1 MMFNVFEG
9 HIVEEQAINESVMI
23 LDAKNLAMPPRLLP
37 VSFSIEAGEIV
48 HLIGPNGS
56 GKSTAIS
63 MLSGLFPGEGEVQF
77 LGKSLDDYDLQSL
90 AKLRCYLAQQDRP
103 AFSVGV
109 YHYLLLAVSAL
120 GELDTDIVQT
130 ALDKVCSALN
140 IADKLTRNI
149 QQLSGGEWQRVRLA
163 AACLQVWPSL
173 NPEAK
178 LLLLDEPAA
187 ALDIGQEA
195 AMYKLIRM
203 MAEQGV
209 AVVMANH
216 DLNRTLREA
225 DKVLLLNNGSCV
237 AKGRPE
243 DVMTVEQ
250 LETIFVTRVQR
261 IEHDGKSCLLFTD

>member
-1 MMFNVFEG
+1 MTQS
-9 HIVEEQAINESVMI
+9 EESKPVVIS
-23 LDAKNLAMPPRLLP
+23 AKNLSMPPRLLP
-37 VSFSIEAGEIV
+37 VSFEVKEGEIV

-63 MLSGLFPGEGEVQF
+63 MLSGLVEPEGEVI
-77 LGKSLDDYDLQSL
+77 LAGTPLKEYDLQML
-90 AKLRCYLAQQDRP
+90 AQIRCYLAQQDKP

-109 YHYLLLAVSAL
+109 YHFLSLSLSAL
-120 GELDTDIVQT
+120 GELDSDKIQQ
-130 ALDKVCSALN
+130 ALDEICGALK
-140 IADKLTRNI
+140 ISDKLNRNI

-173 NPEAK
+173 NPHAK

-195 AMYKLIRM
+195 TMYKLIRQI
-203 MAEQGV
+203 ANKGI

-216 DLNRTLREA
+216 DLNRSLKEA

-237 AKGRPE
+237 VKGKPE
-243 DVMTVEQ
+243 VVMTVET
-250 LETIFVTRVQR
+250 LEEVFATQIQR
-261 IEHDGKSCLLFTD
+261 INHDGQACLLFTD

>member
-1 MMFNVFEG
+1 MTSQSKYQKKDERV
-9 HIVEEQAINESVMI
+9 I
-23 LDAKNLAMPPRLLP
+23 LEVKNLAMPPRLLP
-37 VSFSIEAGEIV
+37 VSFSIDAGEIV

-56 GKSTAIS
+56 GKSTALS
-63 MLSGLFPGEGEVQF
+63 MLSGLFDGDGEINL
-77 LGKSLDDYDLQSL
+77 LGKPIADYDLQML
-90 AKLRCYLAQQDRP
+90 ARMRCYLAQQDRP

-109 YHYLLLAVSAL
+109 YHYLSLALSAL
-120 GELDTDIVQT
+120 TEAVPEKIQE
-130 ALDKVCSALN
+130 ALDEVCQALN

-163 AACLQVWPSL
+163 AACLQVWPTL

-203 MAEQGV
+203 MAGKGI

-216 DLNRTLREA
+216 DLNRSLREA
-225 DKVLLLNNGSCV
+225 DKVMLLKNGSCV
-237 AKGRPE
+237 AKGAPD
-243 DVMTVEQ
+243 DVMTVER
-250 LETIFVTRVQR
+250 LEQTFVTRVQR
-261 IEHDGKSCLLFTD
+261 VEHDGKSCLIFSD

>member
-1 MMFNVFEG
+1 
-9 HIVEEQAINESVMI
+9 MI

-37 VSFSIEAGEIV
+37 VSFSVDAGEIV

-63 MLSGLFPGEGEVQF
+63 MLSGLFPGEGDVRF
-77 LGKSLDDYDLQSL
+77 LGKPVNDYDLPEL
-90 AKLRCYLAQQDRP
+90 ARLRCYLAQQDRP

-109 YHYLLLAVSAL
+109 YHYLSLALTAL
-120 GELDTDIVQT
+120 GELDADKVQA
-130 ALDKVCSALN
+130 ALDQVCNALG
-140 IADKLTRNI
+140 IGDKLTRSI

-195 AMYKLIRM
+195 AMYKLIRT
-203 MAEQGV
+203 MAEQGISI
-209 AVVMANH
+209 VMANH

-237 AKGRPE
+237 AKGKPE
-243 DVMTVEQ
+243 EVMTVER
-250 LETIFVTRVQR
+250 LEQIFSTRVQR
-261 IEHDGKSCLLFTD
+261 IEYSGKSCLLFTD

>member
-1 MMFNVFEG
+1 MNDMN
-9 HIVEEQAINESVMI
+9 QQTLL
-23 LDAKNLAMPPRLLP
+23 LDVKNLAMPPRLLP
-37 VSFSIEAGEIV
+37 VSFSVTAGEIV

-63 MLSGLFPGEGEVQF
+63 MLSGLVAARGEVHLQGQP
-77 LGKSLDDYDLQSL
+77 LADYDLPTL
-90 AKLRCYLAQQDRP
+90 ATVRCYLAQQDRP

-109 YHYLLLAVSAL
+109 YHYLALALSAL
-120 GELDTDIVQT
+120 GRQDPLAVQQ
-130 ALDKVCSALN
+130 ALDEVCQALS
-140 IADKLTRNI
+140 IADKLSRNI

-163 AACLQVWPSL
+163 AACLQVWPAL
-173 NPEAK
+173 NPQAK

-203 MAEQGV
+203 MAGKGI

-225 DKVLLLNNGSCV
+225 DKVILLNHGSCV
-237 AKGRPE
+237 AKGEPE
-243 DVMTVEQ
+243 TVMTVER
-250 LETIFVTRVQR
+250 LEAVFSTRVQR
-261 IEHDGKSCLLFTD
+261 IEHRGQSCLIFSD